1 MDAVAYLDVQ
11 LKNMWSLGDSVTQG
25 LENEDLIRI
34 PPGTVSPIGVIWL
47 HMVNGEDNFLTIIEG
62 VDPLWVT
69 AGWNAHFGLESA
81 PNIGEDWTQY
91 QDAAFSV
98 DLLREYMAAV
108 RERTRAC
115 LAAINGDSL
124 DETVKFFT
132 EADPKARVWAL
143 MIGHSLLHTG
153 EIAAIK
159 GVLGCKGLPF

>member
-1 MDAVAYLDVQ
+1 MDAVNYLEVQ
-11 LKNMWSLGDSVTQG
+11 LKNMWSLGDSVTQ
-25 LENEDLIRI
+25 DLKDGDLRQV

-47 HMVNGEDNFLTIIEG
+47 HMINGEDNFLTIIEG
-62 VDPLWVT
+62 PDPLWVT
-69 AGWNAHFGLESA
+69 AGWNARFGLESA

-91 QDAAFSV
+91 QDAALSV

-108 RERTRAC
+108 RERTRSC
-115 LAAINGDSL
+115 LAVIDADSL

-132 EADPKARVWAL
+132 DADPKARVWAL

-159 GVLGCKGLPF
+159 GVLGGMGLPF